1 MVYFGENAILTKTA
15 LDTII
20 RTRTL
25 VRLSRNERRT
35 NMNSAECELIGLIRE
50 SDDPGRA
57 LTVAVDVITS
67 YLMRRGS
74 SGGQDPA
81 DWQELGGTS

>member
-1 MVYFGENAILTKTA
+1 
-15 LDTII
+15 
-20 RTRTL
+20 
-25 VRLSRNERRT
+25 
-35 NMNSAECELIGLIRE
+35 MNSAECELIGLIRE